1 MNYRRLRGTEDIYDP
16 EVEIWHRIEA
26 IAEDIFKLY
35 GYKDI
40 RTPLIEY
47 TELFK
52 RSIGEATDIVEK
64 EIYQFQDNS
73 KRLISLRPE
82 ATASIV
88 RAYLENSLYQ
98 KPGVAKFYYSGAMFR
113 AERPQKGRKR
123 QFHQLGVEAI
133 GSLYPEMD
141 LEVMLLAQKFFDLLG
156 IKDYIIELNTL
167 GCREDKKKISDYLRK
182 EIKGG
187 LQDLCSSCQERY
199 NRNIF
204 RVLDCK
210 NPACREKISRLNI
223 DIKNA
228 VCEDCIRHYQDL
240 KGMLNLL
247 GLKYVENKYLV
258 RGLDYYTR
266 TVFEISHP
274 GLGAQNT
281 IAAGGRYDNLVED
294 MGGSS
299 TGAVGFALG
308 VERLIMTLDE
318 KAGYFNNL
326 DVFII
331 LQDRS
336 LIDQALLK
344 LVEFR
349 DNGISA
355 DMDYEGKSLK
365 SQMRLANEKNSK
377 FVLILGEEEDK
388 QGFYSLK
395 NMEAHQQQ
403 KIKKTDILDVVKGG
417 LNC

>member
-1 MNYRRLRGTEDIYDP
+1 MNYRRLRGTEDIYGSKV
-16 EVEIWHRIEA
+16 EVWHKVEA
-26 IAEDIFKLY
+26 IAREIFELY

-52 RSIGEATDIVEK
+52 RSIGENTDIIEK
-64 EIYQFQDNS
+64 EIFQFQDNS
-73 KRLISLRPE
+73 QRLISLRPE

-98 KPGVAKFYYSGAMFR
+98 RPGVAKFYYSGAMFR
-113 AERPQKGRKR
+113 AERPQRGRKR

-141 LEVMLLAQKFFDLLG
+141 AEVILLAQKFFDLLG
-156 IKDYIIELNTL
+156 IKDCITELNTL
-167 GCREDKKKISDYLRK
+167 GCRKDKNGISDYLRR
-182 EIKGG
+182 EIKDSLG
-187 LQDLCSSCQERY
+187 DLCPSCQERY
-199 NRNIF
+199 DRNIF

-210 NPACREKISRLNI
+210 NPTCREKISRLNV

-228 VCEDCIRHYQDL
+228 VCKDCLKHYQDL
-240 KGMLNLL
+240 KDMLDLL
-247 GLKYVENKYLV
+247 GLKYVENKHLV
-258 RGLDYYTR
+258 RGLDYYTC

-294 MGGSS
+294 MGGSA

-308 VERLIMTLDE
+308 VERLITALNE
-318 KAGYFNNL
+318 KTDCSKSL

-331 LQDRS
+331 LQDRG
-336 LIDQALLK
+336 LIDQALLR
-344 LVEFR
+344 LVELR
-349 DNGISA
+349 DNGVSA
-355 DMDYEGKSLK
+355 DMDYESRSLK
-365 SQMRLANEKNSK
+365 SQMRLANEKRSR
-377 FVLILGEEEDK
+377 FVLIIGKEEDK
-388 QGFYSLK
+388 QGVYSLK
-395 NMEAHQQQ
+395 DMKAHQQQ
-403 KIKKTDILDVVKGG
+403 KIKKRDILGVIKGG

>member
-1 MNYRRLRGTEDIYDP
+1 MNYRRLRGTEDIYEP
-16 EVEIWHRIEA
+16 EVESWRRVET
-26 IAEDIFKLY
+26 IAENIFELY
-35 GYKDI
+35 GYKNL

-47 TELFK
+47 TDLFK
-52 RSIGEATDIVEK
+52 RSIGETTDIVEK
-64 EIYQFQDNS
+64 EIFQFQDS
-73 KRLISLRPE
+73 SQRFVSLRPE
-82 ATASIV
+82 ATASVV

-98 KPGVAKFYYSGAMFR
+98 RPGVAKFYYSGAMFR